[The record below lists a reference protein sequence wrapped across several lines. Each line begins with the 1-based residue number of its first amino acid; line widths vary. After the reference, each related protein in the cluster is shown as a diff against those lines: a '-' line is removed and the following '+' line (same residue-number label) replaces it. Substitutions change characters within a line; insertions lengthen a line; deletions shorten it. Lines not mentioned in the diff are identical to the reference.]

1 VPADHVEDI
10 ARELSAL
17 FAYAERARHRTT
29 MPELGRL
36 EKVAFE
42 VLGELVRDGPMRLSD
57 LAGRVRLDLSTVSRQ
72 VAALESAELVERD
85 TDADDRRA
93 SLLSA
98 TGKGTDILARIR
110 KARHD
115 RMRHVV
121 GAWPVSD
128 QRALA
133 RLLARLVADMRRADE
148 EVAGAHPAH
157 LDRSDRSHA

>member
-1 VPADHVEDI
+1 MPADHVEDI
-10 ARELSAL
+10 ARELGAL
-17 FAYAERARHRTT
+17 FGFAERARHRTT

-42 VLGELVRDGPMRLSD
+42 VLGELVRDGPMRMSE

-85 TDADDRRA
+85 TDAEDRRA

-98 TGKGTDILARIR
+98 TGKGSDILARIR

-115 RMRHVV
+115 RMRRVV
-121 GAWPVSD
+121 GAWPVGD

-133 RLLARLVADMRRADE
+133 SLLARLNADLRRADE
-148 EVAGAHPAH
+148 EQAGAQPSR
-157 LDRSDRSHA
+157 LDRSHT